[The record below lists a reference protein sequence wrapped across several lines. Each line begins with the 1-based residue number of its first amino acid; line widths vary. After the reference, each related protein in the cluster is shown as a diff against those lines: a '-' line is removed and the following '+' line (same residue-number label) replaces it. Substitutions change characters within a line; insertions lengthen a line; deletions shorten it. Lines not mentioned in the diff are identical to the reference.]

1 MKVKK
6 KKVLSSREKIIK
18 FRKIFKKLK
27 KNKKFRKFSSSYF
40 QVFRY
45 FRDILPPFNLQLSI
59 NISSNNVFLNLSKLL
74 KPTTIKKASAGV
86 FQVKI
91 TKKRLKHTV
100 CVVLQKFLNK
110 IKPVIFRRNLIISL
124 TSPKFLRKKILKL
137 FRDSFMRRN
146 VYVKIKASKCFNG
159 CRQKKKRRKK
169 RARLKIFKIV

>member
-1 MKVKK
+1 MKIKK
-6 KKVLSSREKIIK
+6 KKVLSPREKIIK

-27 KNKKFRKFSSSYF
+27 KKKKSRKFSSSYF

-45 FRDILPPFNLQLSI
+45 FKGVLPPFNLQLSI
-59 NISSNNVFLNLSKLL
+59 NIFSNNIFLNLSKIL

-86 FQVKI
+86 FKVKI

-110 IKPVIFRRNLIISL
+110 IKPAIFRRNLVVLLI
-124 TSPKFLRKKILKL
+124 SPKFLRKKILKL

-146 VYVKIKASKCFNG
+146 IYIKIKALKCFNG
-159 CRQKKKRRKK
+159 CRPKKKRRKK
-169 RARLKIFKIV
+169 RARLKIFKII